1 MNLISLYIEQSIIST
16 LKWSAKVKLKWQ
28 TQYCFPFNDVNFR
41 INTPKAIKKKM
52 HKNDIYINKYRYIS
66 INIKSTFNLCVNK
79 TIIIKHMGQ

>member
-41 INTPKAIKKKM
+41 INTPKVIKKK
-52 HKNDIYINKYRYIS
+52 NA
-66 INIKSTFNLCVNK
+66 
-79 TIIIKHMGQ
+79 